1 MSTTAYAQHT
11 IIVILAVAIPMS
23 MTTGFAAAA
32 PVQHTSSST
41 AITAPATPLP
51 AALPSNHSD
60 EEIARAL
67 ERIATELERALA
79 SLPPDQRDNPHAV
92 RDALHRNTAHD
103 RLNPAGVAACIA
115 ALGEF
120 IITTGI
126 PAAKLVKIIR
136 DAKKVYGSLMAAIKK
151 LNTKPSVSDLGEE
164 AATILQKIIGID
176 GVIAKCSN
184 I

>member
-1 MSTTAYAQHT
+1 MSTTTYAQRT
-11 IIVILAVAIPMS
+11 ITVILAAAIPMS
-23 MTTGFAAAA
+23 MTTGFAAA
-32 PVQHTSSST
+32 PVQHTSSPT
-41 AITAPATPLP
+41 TITAPATPLP
-51 AALPSNHSD
+51 TTLPSHHSD

-79 SLPPDQRDNPHAV
+79 SLPADQRDNPHAV

-136 DAKKVYGSLMAAIKK
+136 DAKKVYGSLMAALKK
-151 LNTKPSVSDLGEE
+151 LNTNPSVSELGEE

>member
-1 MSTTAYAQHT
+1 MSTTTSAQRT
-11 IIVILAVAIPMS
+11 ITVIRAAAIPMS
-23 MTTGFAAAA
+23 MTTGFTATT
-32 PVQHTSSST
+32 PVQHTSSPTSI
-41 AITAPATPLP
+41 AAPGTPLH
-51 AALPSNHSD
+51 AALPSHYSD

-79 SLPPDQRDNPHAV
+79 PLPPDQRDNPRAV
-92 RDALHRNTAHD
+92 RDALQQNTAHD
-103 RLNPAGVAACIA
+103 RLNPVGVAACIA

-126 PAAKLVKIIR
+126 PATKVVKIIR
-136 DAKKVYGSLMAAIKK
+136 DAKKIYDSLVVAAKK
-151 LNTKPSVSDLGEE
+151 WKKNSSLPELGEE

-176 GVIAKCSN
+176 GVLATCSN